1 MTQRMIFFPQR
12 RRINVKALAVSLFLL
27 TLSAASFVAGLQV
40 GVEYSASL
48 SGNVPFLSVQTA
60 SADL

>member
-1 MTQRMIFFPQR
+1 
-12 RRINVKALAVSLFLL
+12 VSLFLL